1 MDDNPMSQATT
12 HNPAK
17 AIQALI
23 GHGLRQCNV
32 ADMVG
37 EAHNTWSLHVN
48 GGRAARFDK
57 VVGWLKN
64 LRGHKYNLELTVNS
78 DALTVTAKDEGP
90 A

>member
-1 MDDNPMSQATT
+1 MSEATT

-23 GHGLRQCNV
+23 GFGLKQRNV

-57 VVGWLKN
+57 VVGWLKS
-64 LRGHKYNLELTVNS
+64 LRKHHYNLELNVTS
-78 DALTVTAKDEGP
+78 DGLTVTAKDEGP